1 MKTMKT
7 VRRLLSAVCA
17 AAISAGF
24 FGMLPVSA
32 EETAGI
38 RLMGDLNNDMAVA
51 ADDAQLALLLY
62 LDGITGN
69 ADNSATA
76 ENGVADINMD
86 GVIDAGDSQNILRY
100 YCETLVGEQPLW
112 AEFRDVSYQDGTGYY
127 GHENPVFTLTGMYL
141 EIGCASGA
149 PGETVE
155 VPVYVA
161 GLSRIAG
168 LQMFM
173 ITPDE
178 LPTLDIQSPVPDD
191 YGIGVTTNPDAGAF
205 VWANARDI
213 SIADGYVIATYT
225 YQIPEDAEPG
235 IFYPLTVDTSE
246 TAFVTVDDYWQYT
259 LLSGVIAVK

>member
-1 MKTMKT
+1 MKTVKT
-7 VRRLLSAVCA
+7 VRRLLSGVCA
-17 AAISAGF
+17 AAISLHLC
-24 FGMLPVSA
+24 GMLPASA
-32 EETAGI
+32 AETAAI
-38 RLMGDLNNDMAVA
+38 RLMGDLNSDMIVSS
-51 ADDAQLALLLY
+51 DDAQAALKIY
-62 LDGITGN
+62 LGGITGDT
-69 ADNSATA
+69 DNHATA

-86 GVIDAGDSQNILRY
+86 GIIDSGDAQNILRY
-100 YCETLVGEQPLW
+100 YCNTLVGNQPLW
-112 AEFRDVSYQDGTGYY
+112 ADFRDVSYQDGTGYY

-155 VPVYVA
+155 IPVYVA

-191 YGIGVTTNPDAGAF
+191 YGIRVTVNPDVGAF
-205 VWANARDI
+205 VWANSKDI

-225 YQIPEDAEPG
+225 YQIPADAEPG
-235 IFYPLTVDTSE
+235 TFYPLTVDTSE